1 MRQGMM
7 WLSRDTGITGSGPC
21 STSTARFP
29 TAVPIRDPV
38 SSLAVSRAAL
48 VVPCRFDRLIRP
60 QRPVFR
66 RAPTVPG
73 RATPGTELTSTT
85 YRLTGHAGC
94 WHKTSVASRTARSL
108 PHRPALR
115 DQVCVRWS
123 ATLIAPGV
131 AGGDPRAQGLIAEPR
146 RARRSAGSQPFR
158 SRGLVSSGCS
168 KGAGTI
174 RP

>member
-1 MRQGMM
+1 MAHARPRPQVFQLPYLSETRYPHLRSAGQH
-7 WLSRDTGITGSGPC
+7 WLCR
-21 STSTARFP
+21 
-29 TAVPIRDPV
+29 
-38 SSLAVSRAAL
+38 AL
-48 VVPCRFDRLIRP
+48 VVPCRFNRLIRP

-146 RARRSAGSQPFR
+146 PARRSAGSQPFR